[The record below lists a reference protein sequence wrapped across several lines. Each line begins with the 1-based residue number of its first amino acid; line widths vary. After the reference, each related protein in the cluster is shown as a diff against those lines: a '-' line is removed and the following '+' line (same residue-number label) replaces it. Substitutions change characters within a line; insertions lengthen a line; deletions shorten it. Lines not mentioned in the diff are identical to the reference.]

1 LKNPSRTGRDP
12 FVPNFGD
19 FSPWIGSSQLEG
31 TTMQTAH
38 SEEWRPGFAKRADNF
53 SEVCAQADGWRWSP
67 GESIARVA
75 GAVLKGTPT
84 LTIPQRMTLLLY
96 VEHLNQDRLEANV
109 ACVWPSTAL
118 IADYLGCSQSQARAN
133 RRALEAAG
141 YLVRDYTKANR
152 PAGVEAYDLRPLMAR
167 LDELEGVDDAI
178 REAMEARRAS
188 YSENV
193 VFPTRYSAQAPES
206 RRLEQSHKN
215 FSSSVREKDTAPP
228 RHDSVSRSAPRPGNT
243 EVRND
248 SDSRRRPGTDSAIGS
263 PGGASGSGGACP
275 DPTVY
280 AEMVRQ
286 ELRTAALVCP
296 RLAPLVTPALLANPD
311 SASPEDLA
319 RVSAAA
325 QEFLPQPERNN
336 DQTVLWG
343 WRKHGIRVL
352 VMLAIALEDPD
363 VRSPCGYFGKL
374 TGASKG
380 AADLRF
386 NLGRILKAKGTIPPP
401 DLGPAAEAEPAPL
414 MFSPGME
421 DHPWPEIAVHL
432 RALIRE
438 GAWGSW
444 FGRVGFHGI
453 VDGVMTLST
462 PTGIAADRIKQDYVQ
477 AVLIA
482 AQKADVFVE
491 RVIITVRKR

>member
-1 LKNPSRTGRDP
+1 
-12 FVPNFGD
+12 
-19 FSPWIGSSQLEG
+19 
-31 TTMQTAH
+31 M
-38 SEEWRPGFAKRADNF
+38 
-53 SEVCAQADGWRWSP
+53 CAQADGWRWSP

-167 LDELEGVDDAI
+167 LGELEGIDDGI

-193 VFPTRYSAQAPES
+193 VFPTRYSARAPES
-206 RRLEQSHKN
+206 RRLEQSQNN
-215 FSSSVREKDTAPP
+215 FSYSVPEKGKDTAAP
-228 RHDSVSRSAPRPGNT
+228 RHDSISRSATPPENT
-243 EVRND
+243 KNRND
-248 SDSRRRPGTDSAIGS
+248 SGKRRSIGPDSATSSSERAAIS
-263 PGGASGSGGACP
+263 VGASS
-275 DPTVY
+275 DPSLY

-286 ELRTAALVCP
+286 ELKTAALVCS

-319 RVSAAA
+319 RVAAAA
-325 QEFLPQPERNN
+325 QEYLPQPERNN
-336 DQTVLWG
+336 DQTTLWG

-386 NLGRILKAKGTIPPP
+386 NLGRILKAKGSIPPP
-401 DLGPAAEAEPAPL
+401 DMGPPTEVTPPRPL
-414 MFSPGME
+414 MEVPGAE
-421 DHPWPEIAVHL
+421 DPKWIAL
-432 RALIRE
+432 AGALKRIIRE
-438 GAWGSW
+438 GKFGSW
-444 FGRVGFHGI
+444 FSRVGFHG
-453 VDGVMTLST
+453 VTDGVLMLST
-462 PTGIAADRIKQDYVQ
+462 PSGVAADRIKAEFIPD
-477 AVLIA
+477 LLA
-482 AQKADVFVE
+482 AALACDVFVE
-491 RVIITVRKR
+491 KVVITLRREGPG